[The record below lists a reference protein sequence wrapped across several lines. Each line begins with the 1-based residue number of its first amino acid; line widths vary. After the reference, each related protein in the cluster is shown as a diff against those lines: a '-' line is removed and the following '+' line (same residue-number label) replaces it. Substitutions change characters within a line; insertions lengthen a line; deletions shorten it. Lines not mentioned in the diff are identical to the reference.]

1 MYKKADTTGLPE
13 GTDWNTLFEFSDD
26 GENWTKPDRCINID
40 PRDGLSYMRRT
51 KDWYILI
58 RPVPQ
63 WEPVPGEV
71 YIVWDD
77 GDQLPNFGR
86 YKGKDRGQFMAT
98 DGAFILYNWKHIAR
112 IDHLTK
118 VPTSVDE
125 LKELA
130 GEGNWL

>member
-13 GTDWNTLFEFSDD
+13 GTDYGHEFQFSHD
-26 GENWTKPDRCINID
+26 GDSWSNPMRCIEV
-40 PRDGLSYMRRT
+40 GYSYRQPYVASNGIEY
-51 KDWYILI
+51 KFI
-58 RPVPQ
+58 RPVLK

-71 YIVWDD
+71 HLAWNG
-77 GDQLPNFGR
+77 GDKYPKLWEFAHRDVNGCFTFEGGR
-86 YKGKDRGQFMAT
+86 VFH
-98 DGAFILYNWKHIAR
+98 HIAR

-118 VPTSVDE
+118 VPTSVEE